1 MLPADPFVITLHEWI
16 EVFMRRSMRNFIL
29 YSKESGLSMPQIGAL
44 FHVYKGSSGVS
55 DLGDDLGVT
64 SGAASQM
71 LERLVQL
78 QLILRSEDPHDRR
91 YKHLVLTEKGRRT
104 LDDSIHARQGWL
116 DELAHSLSIAEKEQV
131 TDALRILIEKASQ
144 FEENPSDR

>member
-1 MLPADPFVITLHEWI
+1 MQTDDPFVATLQEWVK
-16 EVFMRRSMRNFIL
+16 VFMRRSMRNFFI

-44 FHVYKGSSGVS
+44 FHIYNGPSGVS

-71 LERLVQL
+71 LERLVQF

-91 YKHLVLTEKGRRT
+91 FKHLVLTEKGRRT
-104 LDDSIHARQGWL
+104 LDESIHAREGWL
-116 DELAHSLSIAEKEQV
+116 EELANNLSADEKEQV
-131 TDALRILIEKASQ
+131 TAALRVLIEKSKL
-144 FEENPSDR
+144 FEEKSE